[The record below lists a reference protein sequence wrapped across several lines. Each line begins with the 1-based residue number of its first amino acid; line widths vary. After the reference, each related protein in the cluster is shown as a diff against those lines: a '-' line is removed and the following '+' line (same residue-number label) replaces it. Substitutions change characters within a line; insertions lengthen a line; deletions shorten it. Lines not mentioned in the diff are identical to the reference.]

1 VNHDQKKTKIVLS
14 IGVVVAAVLCIP
26 LAALVLD
33 MVPPKV
39 SVTCTTDSDGRL
51 DIHVRRNFRISGLG
65 FVVRLE
71 GQEDPLWAV
80 DLSKKK
86 AWSIP
91 YGQRPMGVRQT
102 YPPMPEQ
109 PKEIPPGAV
118 FHIDVD
124 YTFDHWMM
132 PSGGRQ
138 SHTFRMSEAGV
149 PEPVD

>member
-1 VNHDQKKTKIVLS
+1 MIKKIVLS

-26 LAALVLD
+26 LVYLLLSL
-33 MVPPKV
+33 VPPKV

-51 DIHVRRNFRISGLG
+51 IIDVRKNFRISGLG

-71 GQEDPLWAV
+71 GQDDPLWAV

-86 AWSIP
+86 AWSIR
-91 YGQRPMGVRQT
+91 YGQRPMGVQQD
-102 YPPMPEQ
+102 YPRMPGQ

-124 YTFDHWMM
+124 YTFDLPML

-138 SHTFRMSEAGV
+138 THAFRMSEDGV
-149 PEPVD
+149 VEPVD